1 MLARGLGAS
10 SAGPTSKQASKQAT
24 ARTQRGGQASASK
37 RTIELHLP
45 HVARVVQARDA
56 LRAERRR
63 AAVEPED
70 HNLCAEARGG
80 ELVGAPQRRRPVQRG
95 RGRAAGRRD
104 FARLLR
110 GRARGW
116 GGARRGAVSHV
127 AGAAS
132 CWHAQCA
139 RCTSRQQQGRATM
152 CAARRRT
159 RNAPCCQHH
168 ALAPPLQPASS
179 SGGTPDVNGR
189 HATQRQG
196 PSAHACARVQ
206 AQRDAW
212 ARGRTGRRA
221 GVRPLHACIT
231 RV

>member
-95 RGRAAGRRD
+95 GGRGGGALEGANLLWCGGRGRGR
-104 FARLLR
+104 
-110 GRARGW
+110 
-116 GGARRGAVSHV
+116 
-127 AGAAS
+127 
-132 CWHAQCA
+132 
-139 RCTSRQQQGRATM
+139 
-152 CAARRRT
+152 
-159 RNAPCCQHH
+159 
-168 ALAPPLQPASS
+168 
-179 SGGTPDVNGR
+179 
-189 HATQRQG
+189 
-196 PSAHACARVQ
+196 
-206 AQRDAW
+206 
-212 ARGRTGRRA
+212 
-221 GVRPLHACIT
+221 
-231 RV
+231 